1 MNHQRWLLQEME
13 RWRHDGIID
22 GATHEALQRRYAA
35 DPSSVSWRQIL
46 LCSLGALL
54 IGLGVI
60 ALLAS
65 NWDALSRG
73 MRAVIAL
80 LPLMLCVGAYLLG
93 LFKGWRSQ
101 GFLEPLGIF
110 WGLATG
116 TGLALIAQTY
126 QISGDEEAFA
136 LAWTLML
143 LPTLYATRSVSVGL
157 GYFVGLFVWASLAY
171 DNASIRMGYWPLAC
185 LAVPL
190 IVSLRRESP
199 GGVRAGLVTWGAA
212 LCSTAALGLTLE
224 KTLPGLWI
232 VIYSGAFAAL
242 LLGGILCE
250 PRNVSIWQTPMRT
263 LGGGGLA
270 VLLYLLSFEWPW
282 EDIGWEHY
290 RYNYRDTFSLSFFDS
305 ALALIAPVLSVIL
318 LVLAHRKKSSARIPV
333 HTFWGIA
340 PLLVAIAYCVTS
352 ANKDHTLI
360 STLLV
365 TLYLGVLGLATLA
378 KGIVCREVLFVN
390 GGVLIVLGLILGKF
404 FTSDFSYTAKGI
416 AFIVCGCLFF
426 TVNMLA
432 ARQLKKEGGVQ

>member
-13 RWRHDGIID
+13 HWQRDGLID
-22 GATHEALQRRYAA
+22 AGTRERIRQRY
-35 DPSSVSWRQIL
+35 DSGIPSVSWRQIL

-65 NWDALSRG
+65 NWDVLSRG

-157 GYFVGLFVWASLAY
+157 GYFVGLFVWAYLAY

-185 LAVPL
+185 LAVPF
-190 IVSLRRESP
+190 IVS
-199 GGVRAGLVTWGAA
+199 
-212 LCSTAALGLTLE
+212 
-224 KTLPGLWI
+224 
-232 VIYSGAFAAL
+232 
-242 LLGGILCE
+242 
-250 PRNVSIWQTPMRT
+250 
-263 LGGGGLA
+263 
-270 VLLYLLSFEWPW
+270 
-282 EDIGWEHY
+282 
-290 RYNYRDTFSLSFFDS
+290 
-305 ALALIAPVLSVIL
+305 
-318 LVLAHRKKSSARIPV
+318 
-333 HTFWGIA
+333 
-340 PLLVAIAYCVTS
+340 
-352 ANKDHTLI
+352 
-360 STLLV
+360 
-365 TLYLGVLGLATLA
+365 
-378 KGIVCREVLFVN
+378 
-390 GGVLIVLGLILGKF
+390 
-404 FTSDFSYTAKGI
+404 
-416 AFIVCGCLFF
+416 
-426 TVNMLA
+426 
-432 ARQLKKEGGVQ
+432 